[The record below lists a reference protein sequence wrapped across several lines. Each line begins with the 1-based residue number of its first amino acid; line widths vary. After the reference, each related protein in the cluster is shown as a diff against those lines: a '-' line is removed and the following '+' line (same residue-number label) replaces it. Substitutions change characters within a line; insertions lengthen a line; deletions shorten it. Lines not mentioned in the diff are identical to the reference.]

1 MQPILVLILLLWQP
15 IYMYFVMCAQTS
27 PFIQVI
33 SKGCLA
39 LPKRFSRHRVM
50 PPEFRKKYFPIV
62 TEKELESYRDT
73 DCVDPNRKMAEFSP
87 TREAPR
93 HLRLLYQEL
102 LPHNLDPRYRDR
114 LRERLERRE
123 MMLRRRHLHIPEFY
137 VGSVLA
143 TTVADKHA
151 PNKKNRFVGICIE
164 RNNEGLW
171 SNFTLRNVID
181 QTAVEVN
188 FELYNP
194 TLLSIEVLL
203 LEKRLDRNLLY
214 LRDAPLSESRF
225 PFDLAPVPHEKD
237 APVPINDKKVKL
249 LPRPWHFQ
257 WHLHGYRGIDLKS
270 MYSHLTTEEL
280 NQIEKKVDLIDRY
293 DLMKMYR
300 SRITP
305 AEENTVMG
313 EVGRHH
319 TELLRHMDFLKGHW
333 RNGSASNSS
342 SDPP

>member
-1 MQPILVLILLLWQP
+1 MLYIPILKCSIL
-15 IYMYFVMCAQTS
+15 A
-27 PFIQVI
+27 
-33 SKGCLA
+33 A
-39 LPKRFSRHRVM
+39 
-50 PPEFRKKYFPIV
+50 
-62 TEKELESYRDT
+62 
-73 DCVDPNRKMAEFSP
+73 
-87 TREAPR
+87 
-93 HLRLLYQEL
+93 
-102 LPHNLDPRYRDR
+102 
-114 LRERLERRE
+114 
-123 MMLRRRHLHIPEFY
+123 
-137 VGSVLA
+137 
-143 TTVADKHA
+143 TVADKHA

-181 QTAVEVN
+181 RTAVEVN

-214 LRDAPLSESRF
+214 LRDAPLSESCF

-270 MYSHLTTEEL
+270 MYSQLTREEL
-280 NQIEKKVDLIDRY
+280 NQIEKKVDFIDRY

-300 SRITP
+300 SRNTP
-305 AEENTVMG
+305 AEENAVIG
-313 EVGRHH
+313 EVSRNH
-319 TELLRHMDFLKGHW
+319 TELLRHTDFLKGHW
-333 RNGSASNSS
+333 RDGFTSDSP